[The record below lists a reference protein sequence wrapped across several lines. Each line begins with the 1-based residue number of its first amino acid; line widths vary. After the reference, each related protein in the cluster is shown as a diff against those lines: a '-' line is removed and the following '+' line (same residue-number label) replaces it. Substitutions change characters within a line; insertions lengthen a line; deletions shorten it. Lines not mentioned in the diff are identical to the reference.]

1 MARSHLRGP
10 MSWYTFAVIV
20 CAAAAMATAEAQQAP
35 PGAAPPTVARDP
47 GDPRAAVPPV
57 EYRSAFSRYRP
68 NVEAE
73 VGSWREK
80 NDEVRRLGGW
90 RVYGR
95 EAIVDSNAAERPL
108 SDAGAAKDV
117 TPKPTHGHQH
127 PGVK

>member
-1 MARSHLRGP
+1 
-10 MSWYTFAVIV
+10 MSWYKFAAIV
-20 CAAAAMATAEAQQAP
+20 CAFAAMTIANAEAQQAQ

-47 GDPRAAVPPV
+47 GDPRAAVPPI

-80 NDEVRRLGGW
+80 NDDVRRIGGW

-95 EAIVDSNAAERPL
+95 EATVDSNATEVPPGEAKA
-108 SDAGAAKDV
+108 AGDV
-117 TPKPTHGHQH
+117 TPKPAHGHQH

>member
-1 MARSHLRGP
+1 
-10 MSWYTFAVIV
+10 MSWYKFAAIV
-20 CAAAAMATAEAQQAP
+20 CAFAATTIATAEAQQAQ
-35 PGAAPPTVARDP
+35 PGAAPPTVVRDP

-80 NDEVRRLGGW
+80 NDDVRRFGGW

-95 EAIVDSNAAERPL
+95 EAIGDSNAAERA
-108 SDAGAAKDV
+108 SGDAKAPTDV
-117 TPKPTHGHQH
+117 TPKPAHGHQH
-127 PGVK
+127 PGMK

>member
-1 MARSHLRGP
+1 
-10 MSWYTFAVIV
+10 MSWYKFAASV
-20 CAAAAMATAEAQQAP
+20 CVFAAVTIANAETRQGQPNA
-35 PGAAPPTVARDP
+35 GARDP

-80 NDEVRRLGGW
+80 NAEVGRIGGW

-95 EAIVDSNAAERPL
+95 EASADSNAVEAPPV
-108 SDAGAAKDV
+108 DANAARQV
-117 TPKPTHGHQH
+117 TPRPAVGHPH

>member
-1 MARSHLRGP
+1 
-10 MSWYTFAVIV
+10 MSWYKFAAIV
-20 CAAAAMATAEAQQAP
+20 CAFAAAKIANAEAPQAQPGSAP
-35 PGAAPPTVARDP
+35 PIVARDP
-47 GDPRAAVPPV
+47 GDPRAAVPAA

-80 NDEVRRLGGW
+80 NDEVRRIGGW

-95 EAIVDSNAAERPL
+95 EAIADSNAAERP
-108 SDAGAAKDV
+108 SGDAKAARNL
-117 TPKPTHGHQH
+117 TPKPAHGHQH

>member
-1 MARSHLRGP
+1 
-10 MSWYTFAVIV
+10 MSWYKLAAIV
-20 CAAAAMATAEAQQAP
+20 CTSAAATITNAQAQQAQP
-35 PGAAPPTVARDP
+35 SAAPPTVVRDP

-80 NDEVRRLGGW
+80 NDEVRRIGGW

-95 EAIVDSNAAERPL
+95 EAIVDSNAVEMPPG
-108 SDAGAAKDV
+108 DARAVKDI
-117 TPKPTHGHQH
+117 TPKPAHGHQH
-127 PGVK
+127 PGAK

>member
-1 MARSHLRGP
+1 
-10 MSWYTFAVIV
+10 MSWFKFAAIV
-20 CAAAAMATAEAQQAP
+20 CASAAATIANAEAQQAQRS
-35 PGAAPPTVARDP
+35 AASPTVVRDP

-80 NDEVRRLGGW
+80 NDEVRRIGGW

-95 EAIVDSNAAERPL
+95 EAIENSNAAEKP
-108 SDAGAAKDV
+108 SGDAKAARDV
-117 TPKPTHGHQH
+117 TPKPAHGHQQ

>member
-1 MARSHLRGP
+1 
-10 MSWYTFAVIV
+10 MSWFKFGAIV
-20 CAAAAMATAEAQQAP
+20 CVAAATMIANAEAQQAQ
-35 PGAAPPTVARDP
+35 PGAAPPTVVRDP

-80 NDEVRRLGGW
+80 NDEVRRIGGW

-95 EAIVDSNAAERPL
+95 EAIADSNAAETQ
-108 SDAGAAKDV
+108 SGVAKAERDLA
-117 TPKPTHGHQH
+117 PKPAHGHQH
-127 PGVK
+127 PDVK

>member
-1 MARSHLRGP
+1 
-10 MSWYTFAVIV
+10 MSWYKFAAIV
-20 CAAAAMATAEAQQAP
+20 CVFAAVTIANVEAQP
-35 PGAAPPTVARDP
+35 TAAPLAGVRDP
-47 GDPRAAVPPV
+47 GDPKAAVPPV

-80 NDEVRRLGGW
+80 NDDVRRIGGW

-95 EAIVDSNAAERPL
+95 EALVDSNAAQKPS
-108 SDAGAAKDV
+108 SDAKAARDV
-117 TPKPTHGHQH
+117 APKPAHGHQH

>member
-1 MARSHLRGP
+1 
-10 MSWYTFAVIV
+10 MSWFKFGAIV
-20 CAAAAMATAEAQQAP
+20 GVAAATMIANAEAQQAQ
-35 PGAAPPTVARDP
+35 PGAAPPTVVRDP

-80 NDEVRRLGGW
+80 NDEVRRIGGW

-95 EAIVDSNAAERPL
+95 EAIADSNAAERP
-108 SDAGAAKDV
+108 SGDAKAARDLA
-117 TPKPTHGHQH
+117 PKPAHGHQH

>member
-1 MARSHLRGP
+1 
-10 MSWYTFAVIV
+10 MSWYKFAAIV
-20 CAAAAMATAEAQQAP
+20 CASAATTIANAEAQQ
-35 PGAAPPTVARDP
+35 APPTVARDP

-80 NDEVRRLGGW
+80 NDEVRRIGGW

-95 EAIVDSNAAERPL
+95 EAIADSSAAEQPPG
-108 SDAGAAKDV
+108 DAKAARDV
-117 TPKPTHGHQH
+117 APKPAQAHQR

>member
-1 MARSHLRGP
+1 
-10 MSWYTFAVIV
+10 MSWYKFSAIVFVFAAVTI
-20 CAAAAMATAEAQQAP
+20 ASAEAQP
-35 PGAAPPTVARDP
+35 SAAPTTSVRDP

-80 NDEVRRLGGW
+80 NDEVRRIGGW

-95 EAIVDSNAAERPL
+95 EAIVDSNAAEKPPG
-108 SDAGAAKDV
+108 DAKAANDV
-117 TPKPTHGHQH
+117 TPKPAHGHQH

>member
-1 MARSHLRGP
+1 
-10 MSWYTFAVIV
+10 MSWYKFAAIV
-20 CAAAAMATAEAQQAP
+20 CVFAAVTIANAEAQQAHP
-35 PGAAPPTVARDP
+35 SAAPPAGARDP
-47 GDPRAAVPPV
+47 GDPRAAVPPL

-80 NDEVRRLGGW
+80 NDDVRRIGGW

-95 EAIVDSNAAERPL
+95 EAIVDSNAAEKPPG
-108 SDAGAAKDV
+108 DAESARDV
-117 TPKPTHGHQH
+117 APKPAHGHQH

>member
-1 MARSHLRGP
+1 
-10 MSWYTFAVIV
+10 MSWFKFGAIV
-20 CAAAAMATAEAQQAP
+20 CVAAATMIASAEAQQAQ
-35 PGAAPPTVARDP
+35 PGVAPPTVVRDP
-47 GDPRAAVPPV
+47 GDPRAAVPPF

-80 NDEVRRLGGW
+80 NDEVRRIGGW

-95 EAIVDSNAAERPL
+95 EAIADSNPAEKP
-108 SDAGAAKDV
+108 SGDAKPATDV
-117 TPKPTHGHQH
+117 APKPAHGHQR